1 MVKEVLKKRRFLIG
15 GIIVVLAIG
24 YLAYTGFEDS
34 GTYYYKVS
42 EIAGPGSTANDT
54 SIRVNGQVAPSFE
67 REPDGL
73 TLRFDIIEGG
83 EKLPVVYHGTVP
95 DAFDVGSD
103 VVVEGYLGPEGVFHA
118 DSILTKC
125 PSRYKPEN

>member
-1 MVKEVLKKRRFLIG
+1 MLGKRRFLIG

-42 EIAGPGSTANDT
+42 EIAGLGSTAYDNNMK
-54 SIRVNGQVAPSFE
+54 VNGQVAPSFE
-67 REPDGL
+67 RESDGL

-83 EKLPVVYHGTVP
+83 EKLPVVYSGIVP
-95 DAFDVGSD
+95 DAFDVGSE
-103 VVVEGYLGPEGVFHA
+103 VVVEGYLSPEGVFHA